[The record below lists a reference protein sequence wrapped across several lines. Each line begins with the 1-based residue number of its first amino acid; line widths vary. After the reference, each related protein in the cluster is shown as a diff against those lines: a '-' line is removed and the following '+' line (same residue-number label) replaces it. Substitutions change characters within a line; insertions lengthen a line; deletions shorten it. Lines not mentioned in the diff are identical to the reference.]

1 MTNTVEYVRRAA
13 FEVAY
18 LKQFGRYPDNWC
30 NVISKYLNAHA
41 QGAWWAWQAAL
52 DAVEIELPYR
62 YTDECA
68 ALCKSSAAYND
79 CHDRFSAAIEQTGLG
94 LRIK

>member
-1 MTNTVEYVRRAA
+1 MTKTVEEFRRAA

-52 DAVEIELPYR
+52 DAVEIQLTKPEISYDVFDTG
-62 YTDECA
+62 YA
-68 ALCKSSAAYND
+68 AGVDD
-79 CHDRFSAAIEQTGLG
+79 CSAAIEQTGLG
-94 LRIK
+94 LKVKP